1 MSCKPLIG
9 VVLDY
14 ETSNNFSKY
23 PSYLLRENYFSSII
37 ACEGIPF
44 PLYHDKDLINSFVE
58 KLDGLVLTGGDFD
71 IDPKTYNQEI
81 NGTREIK
88 PERTNF
94 ELQIFRKFFEFDKPI
109 LGICGGEQVI
119 NVGCG
124 GDLFQDI
131 NANFQTS
138 IQHEQNNPANEVS
151 HEVKIQSKTKLFEI
165 LNIDLIWTNSS
176 HHQSVNRLGKNI
188 KLNAIALDGVVEGIE
203 HDFHK
208 WCVGVQWHPEF
219 LNTKY
224 DKMIIK
230 DFIEHCG

>member
-23 PSYLLRENYFSSII
+23 PSYLLRENYFSSLIS
-37 ACEGIPF
+37 CGGIPF

-71 IDPKTYNQEI
+71 IDPKIYNQEI
-81 NGTREIK
+81 NGTRGIK

-94 ELQIFRKFFEFDKPI
+94 ELQIFQKFFEFDKPI
-109 LGICGGEQVI
+109 LGICGGEQLI

-131 NANFQTS
+131 NANFQTA
-138 IQHEQNNPANEVS
+138 IQHEQHNPANEVS
-151 HEVKIQSKTKLFEI
+151 HEVKIQSKTKLSEI
-165 LNIDLIWTNSS
+165 LNTDLIWTNSS
-176 HHQSVNRLGKNI
+176 HHQSVNRLGENI

-203 HDFHK
+203 HDLHK

>member
-1 MSCKPLIG
+1 M
-9 VVLDY
+9 
-14 ETSNNFSKY
+14 
-23 PSYLLRENYFSSII
+23 
-37 ACEGIPF
+37 
-44 PLYHDKDLINSFVE
+44 YHDKDLINSFVE

-71 IDPKTYNQEI
+71 IDPKIYNQEI

-88 PERTNF
+88 PKRTNF
-94 ELQIFRKFFEFDKPI
+94 ELQIFQKFFEFDKPI
-109 LGICGGEQVI
+109 LGICGGEQLI
-119 NVGCG
+119 NIGCG

-138 IQHEQNNPANEVS
+138 IQHEQRNPANEVS
-151 HEVKIQSKTKLFEI
+151 HEVNIQSKTKLSEI
-165 LNIDLIWTNSS
+165 LNTDLIWTNSS

-203 HDFHK
+203 HDLHK

-230 DFIEHCG
+230 DFIEHCD